1 MKKTACDHYVYTDE
15 EAAKWYRRVLYFVKD
30 FGPFA
35 LTLIALGATFGIF
48 FWLEPGV
55 AVFGALVF
63 FGLLASAGEKP
74 SQAFFYPEGRSLAP
88 LTLEDWKVLKARAEH
103 HPDVLALL
111 AAAMKEG
118 RTIRGRDF
126 EAIYRIVERRREQKR
141 KVLNAEKEAAD
152 RLAEQQAEAAAVAE
166 IQQSLQA
173 AHERAGEKA

>member
-15 EAAKWYRRVLYFVKD
+15 EAAKLYRRVLYFVKD

-35 LTLIALGATFGIF
+35 LTLIALGATFGIV
-48 FWLEPGV
+48 FWIEPGI

-63 FGLLASAGEKP
+63 FGLAVSASPDAGAG
-74 SQAFFYPEGRSLAP
+74 QAFFYPDRRSLTP
-88 LTLEDWKVLKARAEH
+88 LKLNDWKVLNARAEH

-111 AAAMKEG
+111 VAATKHG
-118 RTIRGRDF
+118 RTLRGRDF
-126 EAIYRIVERRREQKR
+126 DALYGIVERRREHKR

-166 IQQSLQA
+166 IQ
-173 AHERAGEKA
+173 